1 MKAFTRWAVIG
12 VVTGIVA
19 FVVFQSLQTQTV
31 SHAQTIPAVVDGD
44 ILSAQLQPDN
54 LQATTTETTLTVE
67 DLVNTTLDNPT
78 MDNGV
83 ALAKELRQNSLKF
96 LEQAKGQWLYTRTTI
111 YQPYHATNDKN
122 PVPAYYP
129 DGTEVPYTTIVDVW
143 NQVNAEGVYEL
154 QVIRVTD
161 EKGNELGLSVGS
173 LASKQMVNLTLGN
186 TDSFGVVP
194 IDFIANEFLQ
204 SVFLFQKD
212 TRAVFDFATKQ
223 NTEFIFTFSIQ
234 LEQPM
239 LFEGVANATRG
250 TIEYTV
256 DSETGFV
263 KRQETKV
270 LDLEGETFS
279 RAWTE
284 LNEISILTN
293 FSIDSLPTSATEFLK
308 GME

>member
-1 MKAFTRWAVIG
+1 MKTFIRWAVIG
-12 VVTGIVA
+12 VVTGIIA
-19 FVVFQSLQTQTV
+19 FAVFQSLQTQTA
-31 SHAQTIPAVVDGD
+31 SHAQTIPAVVSGD
-44 ILSAQLQPDN
+44 VLSAQPEQV
-54 LQATTTETTLTVE
+54 QSVVTESGTSVE
-67 DLVNTTLDNPT
+67 DLVKTTLENPT

-83 ALAKELRQNSLKF
+83 SLAKELRQNSLKF

-122 PVPAYYP
+122 PVPAHYP
-129 DGTEVPYTTIVDVW
+129 DGTEIPYTTIVDVW
-143 NQVNAEGVYEL
+143 NRVNAEGICEL

-173 LASKQMVNLTLGN
+173 LASKQMVNLTLGT

-194 IDFIANEFLQ
+194 IDSTANEFLQ
-204 SVFLFQKD
+204 SVFRFQSD
-212 TRAVFDFATKQ
+212 TRSGFDFATEQ
-223 NTEFIFTFSIQ
+223 NTEFIFTFSIK

-239 LFEGVANATRG
+239 LFEGVANAIRG

-256 DSETGFV
+256 DPETGFV
-263 KRQETKV
+263 KLQQIKV

-293 FSIDSLPTSATEFLK
+293 FSIDSLPTSAAEFLK